1 MTDRSKKI
9 TELTTLSNASPD
21 DLLVIVDDPAGVPE
35 TKKITVGRFFGNV
48 ATNTVFKSAVSSNGS
63 VSIANTLNVSGV
75 ASFTSNISFKGTIL
89 ANTTPVINS
98 TGYWVGNPSGLKG
111 DKGSAGEAGA
121 SSSLYKFKANTVS
134 TTGYP
139 GESRVS
145 YSNTTQINSN
155 VVRVSRL
162 TLDQVDIDIF
172 LTLLAKNTI
181 FVIQKENVSG
191 DYQVW
196 RITDTPTNINANTSS
211 SYWNIPVALER
222 SGGAGT
228 TNLSDNSE
236 VIFVVT
242 SSPTNLLPTIPVNS
256 SSNNEITLENDVVI
270 KLSPKAYGN
279 STAYHLSDG
288 TEGQLLYLVPATGF
302 SNVESTGINIDH
314 CRYSSNNSIIQG
326 AGSYWMPFYSNSSTR
341 SCLATLVFT
350 DGYWILPHSKFYS

>member
-35 TKKITVGRFFGNV
+35 TKKITVGSFFGNV
-48 ATNTVFKSAVSSNGS
+48 ATNTVFKSSVTSNGG
-63 VSIANTLNVSGV
+63 VTVANTLNVSGV
-75 ASFTSNISFKGTIL
+75 ASFSSNISFKGTIL
-89 ANTTPVINS
+89 ANTTPIINS

-111 DKGSAGEAGA
+111 DKGSVGA
-121 SSSLYKFKANTVS
+121 SGSSALYKFKANTAS

-155 VVRVSRL
+155 VVRVSHL

-172 LTLLAKNTI
+172 LSLLAKNTI
-181 FVIQKENVSG
+181 FVIQKENVSA

-196 RITDTPTNINANTSS
+196 RITDTPTNVNANTAN
-211 SYWNIPVALER
+211 SYWNLPVALER

-228 TNLSDNSE
+228 TNLDDNSE

-242 SSPTNLLPTIPVNS
+242 GSPTNLLPTTPVNS
-256 SSNNEITLENDVVI
+256 SSNNEISLENDVVV

-279 STAYHLSDG
+279 STVYHLSDG

-326 AGSYWMPFYSNSSTR
+326 AGSYWMPFYSNSSTS
-341 SCLATLVFT
+341 SCLATLIFT
-350 DGYWILPHSKFYS
+350 DGHWNLPHSKFYS